1 MTPAQEL
8 HAAIKSGD
16 EGRVGEILTADP
28 QLVHGGGAA
37 GMPPL
42 MLAAYSGRREIAA
55 LLIARGADLD
65 QFAAAALGQATV
77 LRELLSGENKPIDQ
91 HSSDGWTSLHLAS
104 FFGQVDCVQ
113 VMLELGA
120 SVKMRSA
127 NTMGNTPL
135 HAAAAGGHRE
145 VCAVLLSHNAE
156 VNAEQASQ
164 YTALHSAAANGSEEL
179 VRLLLAHEANP
190 TAKSEK
196 GETPL
201 DMARARNHSSVV
213 ALLERLTK

>member
-16 EGRVGEILTADP
+16 EGRVGELLTADP
-28 QLVHGGGAA
+28 QLVHGGGSA

-42 MLAAYSGRREIAA
+42 LLAAYSGRREIAA
-55 LLIARGADLD
+55 LLLARGAELD
-65 QFAAAALGQATV
+65 QFAAAALGHSET
-77 LRELLSGENKPIDQ
+77 LRELLSGESKPLDL

-104 FFGQVDCVQ
+104 FFGQFGCVA
-113 VMLELGA
+113 VLLDLGA

-145 VCAVLLSHNAE
+145 VCALLLSHKAE

-190 TAKSEK
+190 KAKSDK
-196 GETPL
+196 GESPL
-201 DMARARNHSSVV
+201 DMARARNHSAVV

>member
-1 MTPAQEL
+1 MSPAQSL
-8 HAAIKSGD
+8 HAAIQAGD
-16 EGRVGEILTADP
+16 EARIAELLDADAS
-28 QLVHGGGAA
+28 LVHGGGAA
-37 GMPPL
+37 GMAPL
-42 MLAAYSGRREIAA
+42 LRAAYSGKREIAA
-55 LLIARGADLD
+55 LLIARGAVLD
-65 QFAAAALGQATV
+65 QFAAAALGHVAV
-77 LRELLSGENKPIDQ
+77 LRELLSGPEGPVNL
-91 HSSDGWTSLHLAS
+91 HNSDGWTALHLAC
-104 FFGQVDCVQ
+104 FFGQFDCVEAL
-113 VMLELGA
+113 LELGA

-145 VCAVLLSHNAE
+145 VCALLLSHNAE
-156 VNAEQASQ
+156 INAEQASQ

-190 TAKSEK
+190 KAKSEK

-201 DMARARNHSSVV
+201 DMARARNHSGVV

>member
-16 EGRVGEILTADP
+16 EGRVAELLTAAP
-28 QLVHGGGAA
+28 QLVHGGGSA

-42 MLAAYSGRREIAA
+42 LLAAYSGRREIAA
-55 LLIARGADLD
+55 LLLARGAELD
-65 QFAAAALGQATV
+65 QFAAAALGHSKI
-77 LRELLSGENKPIDQ
+77 LRELLSGENKPLDM
-91 HSSDGWTSLHLAS
+91 HSSDGWTALHLAS
-104 FFGQVDCVQ
+104 FFGQFDCVE
-113 VMLELGA
+113 VLLDLGA

-145 VCAVLLSHNAE
+145 VCALLLSHNAE
-156 VNAEQASQ
+156 INAEQASQ

-190 TAKSEK
+190 KAKSEK

-201 DMARARNHSSVV
+201 DMARARNHSGVV

>member
-16 EGRVGEILTADP
+16 EARVGELLTAAP
-28 QLVHGGGAA
+28 ELVHGGGSA

-55 LLIARGADLD
+55 LLIARGAELD
-65 QFAAAALGQATV
+65 QFAAAALGHATV
-77 LRELLSGENKPIDQ
+77 LRELLRGENKPIDM
-91 HSSDGWTSLHLAS
+91 HSSDGWTALHLAS
-104 FFGQVDCVQ
+104 FFGQFDCVE
-113 VMLELGA
+113 VMLGLGA
-120 SVKMRSA
+120 GVKMRSA

-145 VCAVLLSHNAE
+145 VCALLLSHNSD
-156 VNAEQASQ
+156 VNAEQAGL
-164 YTALHSAAANGSEEL
+164 YTPLHSAAANGSEEL

-190 TAKSEK
+190 KAKSEK

-201 DMARARNHSSVV
+201 DMARARNHSGVV